1 MSECILVVGTTSD
14 YIDHIRQHDPGR
26 ALFITDPAE
35 RARAHEERPDA
46 EEEILCDLSDA
57 GLVTQK
63 LREHLNAYAITI
75 DGVACY
81 DCESLGLS
89 ASLARELA
97 LPFPSPAAVASSR
110 NKFTAR
116 TLWQNNGVTCPKT
129 IKVRTAD
136 EVQAFLAETKGPV
149 VIKPLTGSGSE
160 LVFKCSDARQC
171 TRAFAIMKNRLARHE
186 NTRMY
191 ADEEP
196 SSVMTGAR
204 KEFVVEEFVSGT
216 EYSCDFI
223 VDGGRIHI
231 IRTARKIP
239 EPKQSFGTTLAYV
252 LPGVL
257 PEDIAERELHDQI
270 LRAAEALGIDRAVC
284 MVDFIVQDDTV
295 SLLEMTPRV
304 GGDCLPPLILSSC
317 GLDMITLALD
327 FAQGKALS
335 IPEKSHWRPLVG
347 LRVFADTAGI
357 IRSIDESSLR
367 DDPRVVKSHIAHGA
381 GSNVVLPPDDYD
393 SRILGYII
401 FSPSTADIGQEC
413 HELAAKVAIEMEE
426 QRWIRNR
433 IS

>member
-1 MSECILVVGTTSD
+1 MSERVVVVGTTSD
-14 YIDHIRQHDPGR
+14 YIDHIRQYDPGR

-46 EEEILCDLSDA
+46 QEEILCDLSDA
-57 GLVTQK
+57 DLVVQR
-63 LREHLNAYAITI
+63 LREHLSAHAITL

-97 LPFPSPAAVASSR
+97 LPFPSSAAVASSR

-116 TLWQNNGVTCPKT
+116 TLWQNNGVTCPKS

-136 EVQAFLAETKGPV
+136 EVQAFLTETNGPV

-160 LVFKCSDARQC
+160 LVFKCTDTRQC
-171 TRAFAIMKNRLARHE
+171 SLAFATIKNRLARHE

-191 ADEEP
+191 ADEDP
-196 SSVMTGAR
+196 SSVLTSAR
-204 KEFVVEEFVSGT
+204 KEFVVEEFVAGM
-216 EYSCDFI
+216 EYSSDVI
-223 VDGGRIHI
+223 VDGGSIHI

-239 EPKQSFGTTLAYV
+239 APSQSFGTTLAYV

-257 PEDIAERELHDQI
+257 PENIAECELHDQI
-270 LRAAEALGIDRAVC
+270 LRASGALGIDRAVC
-284 MVDFIVQDDTV
+284 MVDFIVQDGTV

-304 GGDCLPPLILSSC
+304 GGDCLPPLISSSC
-317 GLDMITLALD
+317 GLDTITLALD
-327 FAQGKALS
+327 FAQGKKLS
-335 IPEKSHWRPLVG
+335 IPEKSRWRPLVG

-357 IRSIDESSLR
+357 IRRIDESSAR
-367 DDPRVVKSHIAHGA
+367 DDPRVIRVHIAHSA
-381 GSNVVLPPDDYD
+381 GSTVVLPPDDYD
-393 SRILGYII
+393 SRILGYVI
-401 FSPSTADIGQEC
+401 FSPSTADIEQEC
-413 HELAAKVAIEMEE
+413 YELAAKLAVEMEE
-426 QRWIRNR
+426 QTWIRNQ

>member
-1 MSECILVVGTTSD
+1 
-14 YIDHIRQHDPGR
+14 
-26 ALFITDPAE
+26 
-35 RARAHEERPDA
+35 
-46 EEEILCDLSDA
+46 
-57 GLVTQK
+57 
-63 LREHLNAYAITI
+63 
-75 DGVACY
+75 
-81 DCESLGLS
+81 
-89 ASLARELA
+89 
-97 LPFPSPAAVASSR
+97 
-110 NKFTAR
+110 
-116 TLWQNNGVTCPKT
+116 
-129 IKVRTAD
+129 
-136 EVQAFLAETKGPV
+136 
-149 VIKPLTGSGSE
+149 
-160 LVFKCSDARQC
+160 
-171 TRAFAIMKNRLARHE
+171 MKNRLARHE

-196 SSVMTGAR
+196 SSVKTSTR
-204 KEFVVEEFVSGT
+204 KEFVVEEFVAGT

-239 EPKQSFGTTLAYV
+239 APSQSFGTTLAYV

-257 PEDIAERELHDQI
+257 PEGIAECKLHDQI
-270 LRAAEALGIDRAVC
+270 LRAAGALGIDRAVC

-295 SLLEMTPRV
+295 FLLEMTPRV

-347 LRVFADTAGI
+347 LRVFADTAGL
-357 IRSIDESSLR
+357 IRRIDESSVR

-401 FSPSTADIGQEC
+401 FSPSTADIVQEC

-426 QRWIRNR
+426 QTWIRNQ